1 MWPTILLV
9 EDDPVVARMLMF
21 CMQVWGYEALHA
33 TTSQEALTLAEAH
46 RDEIALTI
54 CDIMLPDAPG
64 RAVAASIRMLCP
76 EMQTCFMSGY
86 TMDLL
91 RERGLLPQDCLLDT
105 TVTYLQKPF
114 MPQVMHDLI
123 TRVLDETRTPRE
135 SVFKRNTFYASA
147 AY

>member
-1 MWPTILLV
+1 MRRMILLV

-21 CMQVWGYEALHA
+21 CMQLWGYEALHA
-33 TTSQEALTLAEAH
+33 RSSEEAHTLAQAH

-54 CDIMLPDAPG
+54 CDIMLPDTPG
-64 RAVAASIRMLCP
+64 RAVAASIRTLCP
-76 EMQTCFMSGY
+76 EMRTCFMSGY
-86 TMDLL
+86 SMDLL
-91 RERGLLPQDCLLDT
+91 RERGLLAQDCLLDT

-123 TRVLDETRTPRE
+123 TRMLNELSTPRE
-135 SVFKRNTFYASA
+135 SAFKSTFYASA